1 MDHARA
7 PPAAPLPRDVWVSR
21 SQRSIP
27 TTKCFQVPDTMP
39 RPCEVGLFLN
49 AGRSSLD
56 KQSLTLGGVSR
67 LLGAGT
73 TCALPRLEGHTI
85 SGVHRRAAGKSR
97 APSALANQ
105 GMASPVVGTVALC
118 VPRGLWGFHPVRR
131 CGRAI
136 ISSVHSGEHQTSQAT
151 VMRRRQSQDDLGWWQ
166 IQGVKTTTTTV

>member
-1 MDHARA
+1 MDHAKA
-7 PPAAPLPRDVWVSR
+7 PPAAPLRRDVWVSR

-27 TTKCFQVPDTMP
+27 TTKKCFQVPDTMP

-73 TCALPRLEGHTI
+73 ACALPRLEGHTI

-118 VPRGLWGFHPVRR
+118 VPRGLWGFALSGGTDEP
-131 CGRAI
+131 
-136 ISSVHSGEHQTSQAT
+136 SSAPSTVGSIKQAK
-151 VMRRRQSQDDLGWWQ
+151 RLS
-166 IQGVKTTTTTV
+166 